1 MTTNKLS
8 MSTFRTPIIKALMD
22 LAPVGVEVPYASL
35 WTKALPLVG
44 LDPTKTATDDK
55 TVTIPMNNALFDL
68 KQRGCVTQ
76 SKRGVWAY
84 TQAGAD
90 FGEGRESLPASG
102 YTPKAAKAAGAAK
115 PAKQPKVAP
124 APVVTA
130 PAPVA
135 EAEVTEPEVTVPD
148 PDPVPTETV
157 EEVAERLAEAEEAP
171 PAAKPAK
178 PAKRIKTARNLE
190 VIADDAP
197 AWVRDNYLRGMVA
210 ANTPCFGQYSPKAE
224 ACGGCALAGWCR
236 GAQAATLSVLASKL
250 TEAGRVSPATANLH
264 TETAT
269 ALSPSAPR
277 ETVTTP
283 PRQIPV
289 TYDGVCARTG
299 SPLKAGST
307 GYYVPGEG
315 VCALEALTAEERSAV
330 TEGWGKP

>member
-8 MSTFRTPIIKALMD
+8 MSAFRLPIIKSLMD
-22 LAPVGVEVPYASL
+22 LAPVGVEVPYAHL
-35 WTKALPLVG
+35 WAKALPILG
-44 LDPTKTATDDK
+44 LDPMKTATDDK
-55 TVTIPMNNALFDL
+55 TVSIPMNNALFDL

-90 FGEGRESLPASG
+90 YANGVGSLPASG
-102 YTPKAAKAAGAAK
+102 YTPKAAGAAK

-124 APVVTA
+124 APVVTT

-135 EAEVTEPEVTVPD
+135 EAEVTEPD

-178 PAKRIKTARNLE
+178 RVKTARNLD
-190 VIADDAP
+190 VVPADDAP

-277 ETVTTP
+277 ATVTTP

-315 VCALEALTAEERSAV
+315 VCALESLTAEERSAV